1 MLIEKTE
8 WEEMISN
15 NALSEQPIEG
25 TDIKANPVKPPVLS
39 EFEPE
44 AMSELSTAACL
55 NRSGS
60 GFAEGSVPSMGVLKI
75 PHAKSFRPAIFLKKA
90 DHPR

>member
-8 WEEMISN
+8 SEETISN
-15 NALSEQPIEG
+15 KALSKQPIEG
-25 TDIKANPVKPPVLS
+25 TDIKANPVKPPVLR

-44 AMSELSTAACL
+44 AMNELSTAACL

-60 GFAEGSVPSMGVLKI
+60 GFAAVSVPSMGVL
-75 PHAKSFRPAIFLKKA
+75 
-90 DHPR
+90 

>member
-15 NALSEQPIEG
+15 NALSGQPIEG
-25 TDIKANPVKPPVLS
+25 TDIKANPVKPPVLR

-44 AMSELSTAACL
+44 AMNELSTAACL

-60 GFAEGSVPSMGVLKI
+60 GFAAVSVPSMGVL
-75 PHAKSFRPAIFLKKA
+75 
-90 DHPR
+90 

>member
-25 TDIKANPVKPPVLS
+25 TDIKANPVKPPVLR

-44 AMSELSTAACL
+44 AMNELSTAACL

-60 GFAEGSVPSMGVLKI
+60 GFAAVSVPSMGVL
-75 PHAKSFRPAIFLKKA
+75 
-90 DHPR
+90 